1 MHSWTSNGGLTIPE
15 RDILLKI
22 RARQAFRWSKPK
34 PCLRWDS
41 NAWCGA
47 LEVREGMCSADT
59 CFFRGS
65 TRQRYLL
72 HGADFK
78 RSRNDK
84 RTLNSN
90 KHTSS
95 RTLRLSYPFPSGIDV
110 RGVRLGV
117 RGKRRTRAYRGW
129 LESSRWERTLSGHN
143 HPTQPW
149 LLSTHRPL
157 SPT

>member
-1 MHSWTSNGGLTIPE
+1 MFTKIAFTFIPRYLSRLSLVRDSREVLNALLNSNGGLTITLIPE

-22 RARQAFRWSKPK
+22 KAHQAFRYSKPK

-41 NAWCGA
+41 TAWCGA

-65 TRQRYLL
+65 TQQRYLL

-95 RTLRLSYPFPSGIDV
+95 RTLRLPYPFPSGIDV

-117 RGKRRTRAYRGW
+117 RGKRRTRAYRG
-129 LESSRWERTLSGHN
+129 
-143 HPTQPW
+143 
-149 LLSTHRPL
+149 
-157 SPT
+157 